1 MGTFKTIGVQMK
13 RIAVTTFNRSYYD
26 GLAKRMVETF
36 IKFWPKDVTLVCYL
50 EDMDASELPN
60 ADNVVGLD
68 VFERCNPGLQ
78 NYLDFIGDHFSRG
91 FAYKAYTWIDAARS
105 TEVDQVIYLDAD
117 VITYKPVTNQW
128 LDTVLPKNNL
138 VAYMGVTMNKG
149 KWKGIDKP
157 HSDSGLYWFDP
168 NHPYAQ
174 TFVDRYEDIYN
185 SHVIKE
191 DKTRFPKPNDAYV
204 LIDCI
209 LDAEAHGVKC
219 RDFHP
224 ERKAL
229 SPLKETE
236 LGKYFRH
243 FKAARKHDPEMDK
256 FIDAILAGADPE
268 KLEEEHK
275 GKVKLKEQTDTRF
288 VREWKNK

>member
-1 MGTFKTIGVQMK
+1 MK
-13 RIAVTTFNRSYYD
+13 KKVLAVTTFNRSYYD

-36 IKFWPKDVTLVCYL
+36 IKFWPKEVMLVCYL
-50 EDMDASELPN
+50 EDMEKSELPS
-60 ADNVVGLD
+60 APNVIGVN
-68 VFERCNPGLQ
+68 VFERCNPNLQ

-91 FAYKAYTWIDAARS
+91 FAYKAFTWIDSAR
-105 TEVDQVIYLDAD
+105 TFKDFNEVIYLDAD
-117 VITYKPVTNQW
+117 VITYKPVTEQW
-128 LDTVLPKNNL
+128 LDNVLPDNNL

-157 HSDSGLYWFDP
+157 HSDSGLYWFNP
-168 NHPYAQ
+168 HHPYAK
-174 TFVDRYEDIYN
+174 TFVDRYENIYN

-209 LDAEAHGVKC
+209 LDAEAHGVQC

-243 FKAARKHDPEMDK
+243 FKAARKQDPEMDA
-256 FIDAILAGADPE
+256 FINAIIAGADPE

-275 GKVKLKEQTDTRF
+275 GKVNLKEQTDTRF